1 MKRKHQ
7 DWFDENEEDI
17 KKLIDKL
24 HRANKDQLDDKTRS
38 KEKQEYQQARQLLQ
52 QKLRRMKNDWCEM
65 KAEELQAAADNYDM
79 KTFHDSLRTTG
90 RHLVPPQSDHLTS
103 PPC

>member
-7 DWFDENEEDI
+7 DWFDENKEDI

-38 KEKQEYQQARQLLQ
+38 KEYQQARQLLQ
-52 QKLRRMKNDWCEM
+52 QKLREMKNDWWEM
-65 KAEELQAAADNYDM
+65 KAEELQAAADNHDM